1 MSPQH
6 LPVPPSC
13 THGDRDRRPQ
23 PPPGDAVAAGAVLC
37 PSPSLETFVPSP
49 RKESGAV
56 RTAPKHE
63 RDFGDNLKAAAEGVQ
78 RSATAPL
85 QHRAQPERLL
95 PACAAPKSCCLD
107 SLGLGGFGGR
117 AWRFPQELGISL
129 GSVPRTQDTIAAE
142 RPGAARGC
150 STCWCLLSRHRRWD
164 VPVPSQKSFPSP
176 FLCVH
181 LVVLLS

>member
-1 MSPQH
+1 MA
-6 LPVPPSC
+6 
-13 THGDRDRRPQ
+13 T
-23 PPPGDAVAAGAVLC
+23 GAVLC

-78 RSATAPL
+78 RSETAPL

-117 AWRFPQELGISL
+117 A
-129 GSVPRTQDTIAAE
+129 
-142 RPGAARGC
+142 
-150 STCWCLLSRHRRWD
+150 
-164 VPVPSQKSFPSP
+164 
-176 FLCVH
+176 
-181 LVVLLS
+181 